1 MSAIQGKE
9 EAALL
14 APSAAL
20 SGAVQFPPVT
30 PDIISHRRGATR
42 ARWKAVVL
50 TLAYLGASIAVGLA
64 VYVALFLT
72 PLFAGQTIL
81 FYRGIELAFVAGA
94 CLAAASATVMRRFWR
109 SLDWTLILAATCM
122 SLAFNL
128 CFLTVIPV
136 TLDRSI
142 SVFLLARMEAA
153 GPRGLSTAEAR
164 KLFVNDYVVGMD
176 QIGRRYD
183 EQLKSGN
190 IELRDG
196 RAVVSPQGARFLSF
210 ARMVSQTMHTDP
222 RFVNLAKPDGSPNG
236 TK

>member
-1 MSAIQGKE
+1 MSAIQGRE
-9 EAALL
+9 DAA
-14 APSAAL
+14 AA
-20 SGAVQFPPVT
+20 SGWRKL
-30 PDIISHRRGATR
+30 I
-42 ARWKAVVL
+42 L
-50 TLAYLGASIAVGLA
+50 TLAYLGGSVVLGLA
-64 VYVALFLT
+64 IYCALFLT
-72 PLFAGQTIL
+72 SLFAGQTIL
-81 FYRGIELAFVAGA
+81 FYRGIELAFVAA
-94 CLAAASATVMRRFWR
+94 AILAGGSAVLASRWWR
-109 SLDWTLILAATCM
+109 SLDWTLILAATSM

-153 GPRGLSTAEAR
+153 GPRGLSQAEAR
-164 KLFVNDYVVGMD
+164 KLFIDDYVVGMD

-196 RAVVSPQGARFLSF
+196 RAVVSPQGARFLRF
-210 ARMVSQTMHTDP
+210 ARMVSKTMHTDP
-222 RFVNLAKPDGSPNG
+222 RFVNLAKSDGAPND

>member
-1 MSAIQGKE
+1 MLRGVTIGHATEVKGPDEIMSAIQGRE
-9 EAALL
+9 EAAA
-14 APSAAL
+14 AP
-20 SGAVQFPPVT
+20 G
-30 PDIISHRRGATR
+30 
-42 ARWKAVVL
+42 WKKLIL
-50 TLAYLGASIAVGLA
+50 TLAYLGGSVMLGLA
-64 VYVALFLT
+64 IYCALFLT

-81 FYRGIELAFVAGA
+81 FYRGIELAFVTAAILAGA
-94 CLAAASATVMRRFWR
+94 SAMLAYRWWR
-109 SLDWTLILAATCM
+109 SLDWTLILAATSM

-153 GPRGLSTAEAR
+153 GPHGLSQAEAR
-164 KLFVNDYVVGMD
+164 KLFIDDYVVGMD

-196 RAVVSPQGARFLSF
+196 RAVVSPQGARFLRF
-210 ARMVSQTMHTDP
+210 ARTVSKAMHTDP
-222 RFVNLAKPDGSPNG
+222 RFVNLAKPDGSPNDA
-236 TK
+236 K

>member
-1 MSAIQGKE
+1 MSAIKGKE

-14 APSAAL
+14 ASSAAL
-20 SGAVQFPPVT
+20 SGAAQFPPVT
-30 PDIISHRRGATR
+30 PDAIAHGQAVTR
-42 ARWKAVVL
+42 APWKKLIL
-50 TLAYLGASIAVGLA
+50 TLAYLGASVAFGLA
-64 VYVALFLT
+64 IYCALFLT

-94 CLAAASATVMRRFWR
+94 GLAAASAAVARWLWR
-109 SLDWTLILAATCM
+109 SLEWTLILAATCM

-153 GPRGLSTAEAR
+153 GPRGLSPAEAR
-164 KLFVNDYVVGMD
+164 KLFVDDYVVGMD

-183 EQLKSGN
+183 EQIKSGN

>member
-9 EAALL
+9 DAEHRA
-14 APSAAL
+14 SVAAL
-20 SGAVQFPPVT
+20 SAAAQFPPIT
-30 PDIISHRRGATR
+30 PGSLAPRRTAATQP
-42 ARWKAVVL
+42 WKTVSYKL
-50 TLAYLGASIAVGLA
+50 LYLGGSVACGL
-64 VYVALFLT
+64 VLYCALFLT

-81 FYRGIELAFVAGA
+81 FYRGIELGFVAAA
-94 CLAAASATVMRRFWR
+94 CLAGASAALARWLWR

-153 GPRGLSTAEAR
+153 GPRGLSQAEAR
-164 KLFVNDYVVGMD
+164 KLFIDDYVVGMD

-190 IELRDG
+190 IELRGD
-196 RAVVSPQGARFLSF
+196 RAVVSSQGARFLSF
-210 ARMVSQTMHTDP
+210 ARTVSKTMHTDP
-222 RFVNLAKPDGSPNG
+222 RFVNLAKPEGTPNAA
-236 TK
+236 K